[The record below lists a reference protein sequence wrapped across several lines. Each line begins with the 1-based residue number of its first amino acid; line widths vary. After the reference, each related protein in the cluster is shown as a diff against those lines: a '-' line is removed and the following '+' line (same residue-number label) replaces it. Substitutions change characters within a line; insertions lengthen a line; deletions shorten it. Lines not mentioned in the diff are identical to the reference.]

1 MSSNSQ
7 KTLSV
12 LSVLDEFM
20 KKCKKLGWKIGE
32 YRDFIKYE
40 GEYYTFVWIKKSDKR
55 IREIL
60 TSDKRSIFEDGR
72 YKVDRTT
79 YRALIFQDDP
89 PQDIIRMIDS
99 NLDLSKH
106 VAIYNCS
113 MLSGKKKVCI
123 ALNRTDNM
131 VFSKF
136 EDFLR
141 ELEISVKPLRAL
153 E

>member
-1 MSSNSQ
+1 MSSSSQ

-20 KKCKKLGWKIGE
+20 KKYKKLGWKTGE
-32 YRDFIKYE
+32 YRGFIKYE

-60 TSDKRSIFEDGR
+60 TSDKRSIFEDGK

-106 VAIYNCS
+106 VAIYNCAK
-113 MLSGKKKVCI
+113 LSGEKKVCA
-123 ALNRTDNM
+123 ALNRTDNA
-131 VFSKF
+131 VFSKS
-136 EDFLR
+136 EDFPR
-141 ELEISVKPLRAL
+141 ELKINVKPLEVL